1 MPTPAAAPDDPPLIW
16 ADALEGV
23 GGKEETLRELAGL
36 MLEECP
42 RLLEQMRRSL
52 ADGDVEELRR
62 AAHTLKGSA
71 RLFAA
76 HPTADAALE
85 VEDIGR
91 EERLT
96 DADDAVARVQTEVDR
111 LLDSSI
117 TSATRSWHSPDSRSD
132 LHGAAGS

>member
-1 MPTPAAAPDDPPLIW
+1 MTTTDPPQESVHVLIVEDSLVQSQALRISLESQPTPAAAPDDPPLIW

-76 HPTADAALE
+76 HPTADA
-85 VEDIGR
+85 
-91 EERLT
+91 
-96 DADDAVARVQTEVDR
+96 DDVVARVQTEVDR
-111 LLDSSI
+111 LLI
-117 TSATRSWHSPDSRSD
+117 YIRNEILA
-132 LHGAAGS
+132 

>member
-42 RLLEQMRRSL
+42 RLLEQ
-52 ADGDVEELRR
+52 
-62 AAHTLKGSA
+62 
-71 RLFAA
+71 
-76 HPTADAALE
+76 
-85 VEDIGR
+85 
-91 EERLT
+91 
-96 DADDAVARVQTEVDR
+96 TEVDR

>member
-36 MLEECP
+36 MLEGCP
-42 RLLEQMRRSL
+42 RLLEQMRQSL

-91 EERLT
+91 EERL
-96 DADDAVARVQTEVDR
+96 ADDAVARVQTEVDR

>member
-1 MPTPAAAPDDPPLIW
+1 M
-16 ADALEGV
+16 

-91 EERLT
+91 EERFV
-96 DADDAVARVQTEVDR
+96 DDAVARVQTEVDR

>member
-1 MPTPAAAPDDPPLIW
+1 
-16 ADALEGV
+16 V

-71 RLFAA
+71 RL
-76 HPTADAALE
+76 
-85 VEDIGR
+85 
-91 EERLT
+91 
-96 DADDAVARVQTEVDR
+96 
-111 LLDSSI
+111 LDSSI

>member
-1 MPTPAAAPDDPPLIW
+1 M
-16 ADALEGV
+16 

-91 EERLT
+91 EERL
-96 DADDAVARVQTEVDR
+96 ADDAVARVQTEVDR